1 MSTSGRIKNI
11 LSESDII
18 CLDIKDLN
26 KILKEEQVSKL
37 EQQDIKQQRRRNR
50 MKTYR
55 RDSRQRKARENESL
69 LLTHANLLAELTMLK
84 QEVTQLR
91 YHRSIIMKQI
101 MVRNEGSDEEYLIV
115 D

>member
-1 MSTSGRIKNI
+1 MATSGRIEDI
-11 LSESDII
+11 LSESDIT

-37 EQQDIKQQRRRNR
+37 ERQDIKQQRRKNR

-55 RDSRQRKARENESL
+55 RDSRQRKAKDEKSVM
-69 LLTHANLLAELTMLK
+69 LTHAGLLAELAMLN
-84 QEVTQLR
+84 QEVAQLR
-91 YHRSIIMKQI
+91 YQRSTMMKQI
-101 MVRNEGSDEEYLIV
+101 IDSSEGSDEEYIIV

>member
-1 MSTSGRIKNI
+1 MATGGRIENI
-11 LSESDII
+11 LSESDIT
-18 CLDIKDLN
+18 CLNIKDLN

-55 RDSRQRKARENESL
+55 RDSRQRKAKENESL
-69 LLTHANLLAELTMLK
+69 LLTHASLLAELAMLK
-84 QEVTQLR
+84 QEVTQLWNL
-91 YHRSIIMKQI
+91 RSTIMKQI
-101 MVRNEGSDEEYLIV
+101 VDPSEGSDEDYLIV